1 MLLLADGS
9 KCLDLSL
16 LVIRGVKRFV
26 VFVDVLDRDSLLAHL
41 GWSHVCDGGIAF
53 EPCVVEIVDA
63 FVAYGAV

>member
-1 MLLLADGS
+1 M
-9 KCLDLSL
+9 
-16 LVIRGVKRFV
+16 IRGVKRFV